1 MRCVAAQ
8 PTWSPDRQIIDE
20 LERTVTLPAGAKL
33 LKQYSR
39 YYAGTVRNGVRVVVA
54 TYISGLDVSRIVGSE
69 AALPGVLDGGCDIV
83 NVEYDV
89 KRHRFVQVFCN
100 GVA

>member
-1 MRCVAAQ
+1 
-8 PTWSPDRQIIDE
+8 
-20 LERTVTLPAGAKL
+20 
-33 LKQYSR
+33 
-39 YYAGTVRNGVRVVVA
+39 VVVA